1 MGEEPEQRELQD
13 ASDSEDNDETL
24 QRIELRSRKDPSE
37 KEEVE
42 SEEHEDTWNT
52 ILDEEIDRFDE
63 EDLIRAIRERLRA
76 YRYEMHRE
84 DEPFE
89 EELKEVKVEVKK
101 EMIFTVPMNTAN
113 HAEVRQTIKG
123 LVEFIE
129 DRLKLTVNKVV
140 GIKDGPRIREAYEVL
155 DDWYRERH
163 IKRIQEKGIGRR
175 KKARIRMMKWKTK
188 RNLQRRTGRTRRD
201 RVSYWKQR

>member
-1 MGEEPEQRELQD
+1 MKNQNQEFQSTSE
-13 ASDSEDNDETL
+13 SEDNDETL
-24 QRIELRSRKDPSE
+24 QKLELRSRKDPSE

-42 SEEHEDTWNT
+42 SEEYEEGWST

-84 DEPFE
+84 DEPVE

-113 HAEVRQTIKG
+113 NANYGKPS
-123 LVEFIE
+123 
-129 DRLKLTVNKVV
+129 KV
-140 GIKDGPRIREAYEVL
+140 
-155 DDWYRERH
+155 
-163 IKRIQEKGIGRR
+163 
-175 KKARIRMMKWKTK
+175 
-188 RNLQRRTGRTRRD
+188 
-201 RVSYWKQR
+201 